1 MTRALNPNLE
11 VLEMAAQA
19 LGPLCDELVFLGGCA
34 TALLIT
40 DSAAPPVRVTRDI
53 DALAEVGTAA
63 EYRQLENR
71 LRQRGFEVD
80 SSKGAPICRWVGHGI
95 LLDVMPTDDRILGF
109 GNIWYGS
116 AIKSATPYELPS
128 GTSIHLIDAVHFLAT
143 KLEAFAGRGEND
155 FVISHDLEDVI
166 CVIDGRP
173 GLEREI
179 VDSAEELRSYIG
191 ESLRTFLADQ
201 EFIDALP
208 GQLPGDAGS
217 QARLPRLIEKLEWLA
232 GSIS

>member
-40 DSAAPPVRVTRDI
+40 DSAAPPVRVTRDV

-116 AIKSATPYELPS
+116 AIKSATSYELPS
-128 GTSIHLIDAVHFLAT
+128 GASIHLIGAVHFLAT

-155 FVISHDLEDVI
+155 FVMSHDLEDVI

-173 GLEREI
+173 ELEREI
-179 VDSAEELRSYIG
+179 VDSTKELRSYIG
-191 ESLRTFLADQ
+191 ESLRTFLADPK
-201 EFIDALP
+201 FIDALP

-232 GSIS
+232 GSKS